1 MSYSWSIFDILLNI
15 TKTTSYASCLHIFLI
30 MKTMTMHFYT
40 LENTNLL
47 FWECK
52 SCLAT
57 KKRHLINFKFQ
68 SSGYIHEIFCISK
81 PGCWIPQQIHNL
93 TALPYWLTHNI
104 DRHTKVMVTFS
115 ASHQTLVKGHR
126 LFSPANAQ
134 GPQQSSF
141 QQLCVSKC
149 VYVCASLW
157 GKTEAGD
164 SLKRWRAVAVFH
176 QLDIIREQCLVFPS
190 VNSGQQSLCE
200 W

>member
-1 MSYSWSIFDILLNI
+1 
-15 TKTTSYASCLHIFLI
+15 
-30 MKTMTMHFYT
+30 MHFYT
-40 LENTNLL
+40 LENSNLL

-57 KKRHLINFKFQ
+57 KKRDLINFKFQ

-115 ASHQTLVKGHR
+115 ASHQTLVKGHC
-126 LFSPANAQ
+126 LFSPTNAQ

-149 VYVCASLW
+149 VYVCACLW

-176 QLDIIREQCLVFPS
+176 RLPSESNALYSLRSTLDNKVCINGKGQDFPLTAATS
-190 VNSGQQSLCE
+190 TS
-200 W
+200 